1 MDTAK
6 EVESRGQEL
15 ALRYMALQKEVEDIR
30 AELYTVMGRLVRP
43 VLRSKLDQVRDPG
56 LLEAG
61 VLDEGDLLAHVHMAA
76 CMALDSNGFSELHEF
91 KAWVTDIADT
101 EVKESLVSL
110 GLAQ

>member
-1 MDTAK
+1 MKTAE
-6 EVESRGQEL
+6 EVETRGQEL
-15 ALRYMALQKEVEDIR
+15 ALRYMALQKEQEDVR

-43 VLRSKLDQVRDPG
+43 VLRTRLNQVRDPG

-61 VLDEGDLLAHVHMAA
+61 VLDEGDLLAHIHMAA
-76 CMALDSNGFSELHEF
+76 CMALDDSGYSGLRRF
-91 KAWVTDIADT
+91 KDWVTDIADT